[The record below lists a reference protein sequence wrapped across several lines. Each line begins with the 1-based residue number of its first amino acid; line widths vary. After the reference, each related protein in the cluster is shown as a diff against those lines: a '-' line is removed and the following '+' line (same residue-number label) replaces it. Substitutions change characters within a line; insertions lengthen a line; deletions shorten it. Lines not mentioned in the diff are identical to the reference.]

1 MPLPSSIGRVKAAA
15 LAAVCGGAAGR
26 RRDFLRPSWQ
36 GKSTKNHAAAAA
48 AAARAAK
55 EEHTYEVK
63 EFQNQDQDGPGS
75 AM

>member
-15 LAAVCGGAAGR
+15 LAAAAARREGGAIFLGR
-26 RRDFLRPSWQ
+26 LGRVKVRKTMPPPPC
-36 GKSTKNHAAAAA
+36 
-48 AAARAAK
+48 AARAAK

>member
-15 LAAVCGGAAGR
+15 LAAAAARREGGAIFLGR
-26 RRDFLRPSWQ
+26 LGRVKVRKTMPLPPS
-36 GKSTKNHAAAAA
+36 
-48 AAARAAK
+48 RAAK

>member
-1 MPLPSSIGRVKAAA
+1 MPLPSSIGRVKATAA
-15 LAAVCGGAAGR
+15 LAAAAASREGGAIFLGCLGR
-26 RRDFLRPSWQ
+26 VKVRKTMPPPPS
-36 GKSTKNHAAAAA
+36 
-48 AAARAAK
+48 RAAK

>member
-15 LAAVCGGAAGR
+15 WRREGGAIFLGR
-26 RRDFLRPSWQ
+26 LGRVKVR
-36 GKSTKNHAAAAA
+36 KTM
-48 AAARAAK
+48 RAAK